1 MAYIYTRTLIAGYGP
16 YSWKDFYE
24 AEIHSLADF
33 DAAFVKSSVK
43 LLQAAFSHKSPDQIA
58 SPSELYFNQLFIRHP
73 QTGEKLFVPNLGDF
87 SFLQKIHSWWS
98 GIMEPLATTAVAA
111 AFCDVPAE
119 GFIQMGKQNF
129 QVQEVV
135 TLQSDRGYIPISD
148 IASGIDFEQICSLYE
163 TYSCGRI
170 NDALLKQYPV
180 DPSSLEAGSFLGY
193 DPLVMP
199 EYTIEMWAARQCRQD
214 IRKWTRLTLLAP
226 LLQTDVMTTDPAS
239 LQTPEEK
246 QGRPALQT
254 DTAPESEEQP
264 LTPTIDAS
272 IPAEPA
278 PIAEGQPS
286 PQKKYARTRYASFEA
301 FAQNVKKSH
310 RESLP
315 LLQDVLQ
322 AFSARFFNGIAF
334 EYQKSKVAILIA
346 DNKSRVRNLVNLVP
360 GKDGRVNLQSAPLG
374 LELPLQNVDDI
385 TNHHWQLLISYFNE
399 HSETKAGI
407 NSSPHRKERATK
419 TEKGYANH
427 LSPEQSRSIANTVG
441 REIGRSI
448 IRGVLSSLFEARR
461 K

>member
-16 YSWKDFYE
+16 YRREDFYE
-24 AEIHSLADF
+24 AELRLLADF
-33 DAAFVKSSVK
+33 DATFAKKSVK

-58 SPSELYFNQLFIRHP
+58 SPSELYFNQLFVRHP
-73 QTGEKLFVPNLGDF
+73 QTGEKLFVPNLGDL
-87 SFLQKIHSWWS
+87 SFLQKIHSWWN
-98 GIMEPLATTAVAA
+98 GILEPLATAAVAA

-129 QVQEVV
+129 QVQEAV
-135 TLQSDRGYIPISD
+135 TLQSDRGYVPISD
-148 IASGIDFEQICSLYE
+148 IVSGIDFEQICSLHE
-163 TYSCGRI
+163 TYSWGRI

-199 EYTIEMWAARQCRQD
+199 EYTIEMWSARQCRQD

-226 LLQTDVMTTDPAS
+226 LLQTD
-239 LQTPEEK
+239 
-246 QGRPALQT
+246 
-254 DTAPESEEQP
+254 TAPESEEQP
-264 LTPTIDAS
+264 LSPIIDTS

-278 PIAEGQPS
+278 PVAEGQPS
-286 PQKKYARTRYASFEA
+286 PPKKYARTRYASFEA

-322 AFSARFFNGIAF
+322 AFSARFFNGITF

-360 GKDGRVNLQSAPLG
+360 GKDGCVDLQSAPLG
-374 LELPLQNVDDI
+374 LELSLQNVEDI
-385 TNHHWQLLISYFNE
+385 TNPHWQLLISYFNE

-407 NSSPHRKERATK
+407 NSTPHREERATK

-448 IRGVLSSLFEARR
+448 IRGVLSSLFETRR